1 MPVSNLSIT
10 WLAQKRLAKM
20 AGSGSI
26 AASVKNK
33 RPENQNDKFA
43 ASAAVTH
50 ETGNFD
56 SKDSV

>member
-1 MPVSNLSIT
+1 LPCLPPFD
-10 WLAQKRLAKM
+10 L
-20 AGSGSI
+20 I
-26 AASVKNK
+26 AESVKNK

-43 ASAAVTH
+43 ASAAVSH